1 MQSYRHHP
9 MLMHGSENA
18 LNLAEI
24 WFLIWLTGQEA
35 EKVFNDAQDMLKKLV
50 DKKLLKARA
59 VVGLYPAQSVG
70 DDIHVYA
77 DDKAAREG
85 NTEAVFYG
93 LRQQVTTSRT

>member
-1 MQSYRHHP
+1 M
-9 MLMHGSENA
+9 
-18 LNLAEI
+18 I
-24 WFLIWLTGQEA
+24 LIWLTGQEA

-85 NTEAVFYG
+85 NAEAVFYG
-93 LRQQVTTSRT
+93 LRQQVNTSRT

>member
-1 MQSYRHHP
+1 M
-9 MLMHGSENA
+9 
-18 LNLAEI
+18 
-24 WFLIWLTGQEA
+24 
-35 EKVFNDAQDMLKKLV
+35 FNDAQDMLKKLV

-85 NTEAVFYG
+85 NAEAVFYG
-93 LRQQVTTSRT
+93 LRQQVTTSRTSNSSKFPFFFFVYLCVFLQLKNALLK